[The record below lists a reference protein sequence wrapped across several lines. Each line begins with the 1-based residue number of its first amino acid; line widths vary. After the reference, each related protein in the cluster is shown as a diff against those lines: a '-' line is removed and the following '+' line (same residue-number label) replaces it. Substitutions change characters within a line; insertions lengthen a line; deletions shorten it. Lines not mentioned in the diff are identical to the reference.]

1 MATAKQV
8 SYLKVLLSGMG
19 SVERNKTIGSVVG
32 YEIYG
37 ASNKKDYERML
48 SRLTV
53 DEASKVISSLGKVI
67 SSLDPRTPAPAAAKP
82 VAPFVSESAEVNGY
96 AIDRGED
103 N

>member
-8 SYLKVLLSGMG
+8 SYLKVLLSGM
-19 SVERNKTIGSVVG
+19 SSSERNETVGSVVG

-48 SRLTV
+48 SGLTV
-53 DEASKVISSLGKVI
+53 KEASKVISSLI